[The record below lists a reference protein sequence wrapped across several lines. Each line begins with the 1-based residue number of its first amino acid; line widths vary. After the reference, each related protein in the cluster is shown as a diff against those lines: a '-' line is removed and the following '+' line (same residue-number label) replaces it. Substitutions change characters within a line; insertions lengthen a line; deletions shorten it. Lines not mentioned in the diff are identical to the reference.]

1 MIAEVIIQSNVKNL
15 NKVFDYKIP
24 DEYEENW
31 VELIGAR
38 VLVPFGKM
46 KTLEEGF
53 IVNIKKSTD
62 YKVKEIAKVQE
73 RYLNR
78 TKINLAR
85 WMAKR
90 YFCNVSDCLKLM
102 LPPGT
107 STKISENRV
116 KDALKKIDK
125 LPEIIKKD
133 SHFHLIGHLQTNKV
147 KLAVG
152 NFDLIHSVDSVKL
165 AKEINEEAKK
175 KGIIQKIL
183 LQINNAR
190 EDQKSGFLPEEIKSA
205 FKEINSYDAVKIC
218 GLMNMAPI
226 NATDEELHYLFKNIK
241 QINDVLQS
249 EFGVELKQ
257 ISMGMSR
264 DFRIALEEGATM
276 IRLGRILFE

>member
-1 MIAEVIIQSNVKNL
+1 MD
-15 NKVFDYKIP
+15 KVFENYEKIKAQIVP
-24 DEYEENW
+24 YNPTIVAVTKYFDENQIIKYYEM
-31 VELIGAR
+31 GFR
-38 VLVPFGKM
+38 DFG
-46 KTLEEGF
+46 
-53 IVNIKKSTD
+53 
-62 YKVKEIAKVQE
+62 
-73 RYLNR
+73 
-78 TKINLAR
+78 
-85 WMAKR
+85 
-90 YFCNVSDCLKLM
+90 
-102 LPPGT
+102 
-107 STKISENRV
+107 ENRV